1 MPLFVAKE
9 LGGPWS
15 IVGNVANLTAGE
27 CPSLFPLPP
36 LTPGTSAKP
45 GQKLPT
51 HVYKRGRIGEETP
64 LFLVFKAGL
73 RPRQTS
79 AETWAVF
86 C

>member
-9 LGGPWS
+9 LRGPWS
-15 IVGNVANLTAGE
+15 IVGDVANLSAGE
-27 CPSLFPLPP
+27 CPSLFPLPA

-64 LFLVFKAGL
+64 LCFLSS
-73 RPRQTS
+73 RQ
-79 AETWAVF
+79 VPDQ
-86 C
+86 